1 MEVYSSSALAL
12 NMGEVQKSAHED
24 KLKISFKR
32 FMYSE
37 ASNKSCLSTTAY
49 GEDSRAVQ
57 IK

>member
-37 ASNKSCLSTTAY
+37 ASNKSCLSITAY
-49 GEDSRAVQ
+49 GEDSRAV
-57 IK
+57 